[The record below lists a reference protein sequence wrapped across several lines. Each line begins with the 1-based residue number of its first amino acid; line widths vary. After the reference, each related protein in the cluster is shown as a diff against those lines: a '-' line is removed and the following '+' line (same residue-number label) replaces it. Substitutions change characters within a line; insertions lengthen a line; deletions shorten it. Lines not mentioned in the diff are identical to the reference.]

1 MEHRSK
7 VSTRV
12 AAGVAWVALLAVL
25 AGGSGSAAALFAD
38 PGSAGDLPFVGRPFV
53 LVTPGCVMDAQR
65 QGVAG
70 MLVVVTAPGGGV
82 VAACETGE
90 DGEFVLQLPAVA
102 GLELSLLG
110 TPVTGVSVTVG
121 EPILIVLP

>member
-1 MEHRSK
+1 MH
-7 VSTRV
+7 STSLSRFFRNSLQL
-12 AAGVAWVALLAVL
+12 ACLALVMAILVGAIRFDPGG
-25 AGGSGSAAALFAD
+25 GGSV
-38 PGSAGDLPFVGRPFV
+38 PFTGRPFV
-53 LVTPGCVMDAQR
+53 LVTPGCVMDAQL
-65 QGVAG
+65 QGIAG

-110 TPVTGVSVTVG
+110 TEVTGVSVTAG
-121 EPILIVLP
+121 DPILIVLP